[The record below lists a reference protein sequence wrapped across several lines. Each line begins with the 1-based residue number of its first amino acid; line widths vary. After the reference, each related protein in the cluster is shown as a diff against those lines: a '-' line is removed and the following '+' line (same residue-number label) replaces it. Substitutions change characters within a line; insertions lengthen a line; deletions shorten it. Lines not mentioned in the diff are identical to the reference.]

1 MKRAIDVVASVA
13 MLIAFSWLF
22 ALITISYAITF
33 SFPVIFQQARI
44 GRNGTPF
51 TLYKFRTLTDGA
63 LPLALRRF
71 PLGNFLRKTSL
82 DELPQLINVLKGDMS
97 LIGPRP
103 LPLEYIPHF
112 SAEQWKRHLVRPGIS
127 GLAQVN
133 GRNAISWQSK
143 FQYDLYYHNNLSL
156 RLDIAILFK
165 TFLLLLSFKKDTS
178 LNEQKFMGN
187 G

>member
-1 MKRAIDVVASVA
+1 MMFHVD
-13 MLIAFSWLF
+13 W
-22 ALITISYAITF
+22 
-33 SFPVIFQQARI
+33 
-44 GRNGTPF
+44 
-51 TLYKFRTLTDGA
+51 
-63 LPLALRRF
+63 
-71 PLGNFLRKTSL
+71 TSL

-143 FQYDLYYHNNLSL
+143 FQYDLYYLNNLSL